1 MVFIVCMPLQKGC
14 PRGAVH
20 YLYAPSNRMPQR
32 CSLFVYSP
40 FKKDA
45 LEGAKFLL
53 GIALFEQHTGK
64 KWKLRQRDSGDGNL
78 CSHVFQL
85 DQGGL
90 IILQF
95 KIFRLFKW
103 YKSKAHFARSVT
115 RKSVLTCVVG
125 VHRFKTGLPKKTRAF
140 VFSFVSTV
148 F

>member
-1 MVFIVCMPLQKGC
+1 MFVNSPFKKDAPEVVFIVCMPLQKGC

-64 KWKLRQRDSGDGNL
+64 KWKLRQRDTAATAISAHMFSNL
-78 CSHVFQL
+78 IRE
-85 DQGGL
+85 D
-90 IILQF
+90 
-95 KIFRLFKW
+95 
-103 YKSKAHFARSVT
+103 
-115 RKSVLTCVVG
+115 
-125 VHRFKTGLPKKTRAF
+125 
-140 VFSFVSTV
+140 
-148 F
+148 